1 VETATFDDFVD
12 DLRFAISV
20 ADSISDSEAHSFKKL
35 ASAFD
40 YPIPGQWIWDAYT
53 ELKAQGHLDAAASGR
68 TSGDAH
74 GRLSADGRLYLRS
87 MQQDSDVD
95 ES

>member
-1 VETATFDDFVD
+1 MNTATFEQFVD
-12 DLRFAISV
+12 DLRFALSV
-20 ADSISDSEAHSFKKL
+20 ADSISDSEMHSFKKL
-35 ASAFD
+35 ASNFD
-40 YPIPGQWIWDAYT
+40 YPVPDQWIWDAFA
-53 ELKAQGHLDAAASGR
+53 ELEAQGHLDDAASGR

-87 MQQDSDVD
+87 MQDENED